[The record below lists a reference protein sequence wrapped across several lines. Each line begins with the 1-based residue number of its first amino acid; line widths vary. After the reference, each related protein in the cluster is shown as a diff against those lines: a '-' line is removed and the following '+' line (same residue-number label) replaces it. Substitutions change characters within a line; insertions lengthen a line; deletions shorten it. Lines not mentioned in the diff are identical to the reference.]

1 MKKVGIILVV
11 LAFVLIVGG
20 VGYVFLNSSDDDT
33 ASNETTKKMDEDRNY
48 TVVEEVAADTMNSV
62 STPENFATTA
72 TAIGLESPRCEAV
85 EGNETQQ
92 YCSAFHNGYTNLDL
106 QDIIAITYENNLL
119 DTFSGTFYFTE
130 SDFTADKIVS
140 ISNSILN
147 NFFGT
152 PVDSG
157 NVTEVMNGL
166 NAVMS
171 DETPVAAEE
180 YQIGDYTERINMQ
193 YVKDRNIYVVQYYVI
208 LSSEYHLS

>member
-33 ASNETTKKMDEDRNY
+33 TSNETTKKMDEDRNY
-48 TVVEEVAADTMNSV
+48 TVVEEVATDTMNSV
-62 STPENFATTA
+62 STPENFAATA

-92 YCSAFHNGYTNLDL
+92 YCSAFHSGYTNLDL

-180 YQIGDYTERINMQ
+180 YQIGDYTERINIQ

-208 LSSEYHLS
+208 LTADYS